1 IMPANA
7 KRPRMA
13 VQVAAAALSL
23 VALGARAG
31 AGAEEVPVP
40 AWAGYV
46 RALPPYVP
54 QRQVS
59 GTVRSWGHG
68 FLKVMMHDW
77 EEGFHRFQPQVRF
90 QDDLA
95 SSAAAMAGLYSRRAN
110 LGVLAREIVPM
121 ETAAYRKVAGQD
133 PFPVTVL
140 TGSYGDPDKIMAL
153 GVFVNKANP
162 LARLD
167 FDQLDAIFGA
177 EHLRGAH
184 GNIRTWGQLGLTGA
198 WKDRPIHPFSG
209 PANEAPAFY
218 FSQTVM
224 GGSVLWN
231 CALRQFDDV
240 PLPGGRHIDG
250 YQRVV
255 DALAQ
260 DPDGIALT
268 GAGYR
273 NPNAKLLA
281 IAVAPDGRY
290 VDPTKANVADLDYPL
305 ARAVKFYIND
315 GPKIRPNPA
324 VIEFLRYILS
334 RDGQTQVL
342 REGVFLPLTPQTVS
356 AQLRKLH
363 D

>member
-1 IMPANA
+1 MM
-7 KRPRMA
+7 RTRWMC
-13 VQVAAAALSL
+13 AAAVALALSTL
-23 VALGARAG
+23 WVSAAG
-31 AGAEEVPVP
+31 ADGAPVP
-40 AWAGYV
+40 ISVPPWAEYV

-54 QRQVS
+54 SHRVS

-68 FLKVMMHDW
+68 FLKVMMRDW
-77 EEGFHRFQPQVRF
+77 EQGFHRFQPQVKF

-121 ETAAYRKVAGQD
+121 ETAAYRKVAGQK

-153 GVFVNKANP
+153 GIFVNKSNP
-162 LARLD
+162 LARLS

-177 EHLRGAH
+177 EHRRGGH
-184 GNIRTWGQLGLTGA
+184 GNIRTWGQLGLTGV
-198 WKDRPIHPFSG
+198 WKNRPIHPFSG

-224 GGSVLWN
+224 AGSVLWN

-240 PLPGGRHIDG
+240 PLPGGGHIDG
-250 YQRVV
+250 YRRVV
-255 DALAQ
+255 DQLAQ

-281 IAVAPDGRY
+281 IAASPDGPY
-290 VDPTKANVADLDYPL
+290 VDPTLANVADRRYPL

-315 GPKIRPNPA
+315 GPKISPNPA
-324 VIEFLRYILS
+324 VVEFLRYILS
-334 RDGQTQVL
+334 RDGQEQVL
-342 REGVFLPLTPQTVS
+342 REGVFLPLTPQIAN
-356 AQLRKLH
+356 AQRRKLH